1 MYKTIFFI
9 TLVFSIETSI
19 AQEIRIRGNLKDA
32 TTAAA
37 IPEVVIRIL
46 KTDLRTL
53 SNANG
58 SFVLEGK
65 LPEGDQ
71 TLVFSKQGYLELR
84 LPVML
89 HTDQDLYL
97 EYIPLEVDLA
107 EANQN
112 LTLISLSDMQLN
124 GDEAERDNVVSGLLG
139 ATNDVF
145 SNAAA
150 FDFSATFFR
159 PRGLDSKYSRVLING
174 IELNKFNTGRP
185 QWSNWGGLNDVMR
198 NREFSQGITA
208 NDYTFGG
215 PAGTLHF
222 NMQASTYRRGGRISY
237 AYANRTYT
245 GRAMA
250 SYTSGVTQSN
260 WAYSVLASR
269 RFGQQGYVDGTL
281 YDANSLFIGIEK
293 ILSEQHSL
301 NLSVL
306 YTPNRRGRGT
316 ALTQEL
322 IDLKGNR
329 YNPNWGFQNGN
340 LRNAR
345 LREIQE
351 PVAILTHN
359 WKLHKESTL
368 TSSLAYQ
375 WGKTTNSRIDYTGST
390 DVINSN
396 GQESFSGGS
405 RNPAPN
411 YYQNLPSYFLRFE
424 TPTAAHYQQAYLA
437 QEEFTAKG
445 QLDWNA
451 LYEANQT
458 AAATGLNTI
467 YAVQNDVNRD
477 RLIQASS
484 ILNTRFSEHLDLDAR
499 IGISQLKSENY
510 AELDDLLGGSVWLD
524 IDSFAEDDNTT
535 GGDLAQSDLQ
545 HRNRL
550 VTAGDRY
557 KYNYSINA
565 FKASAFAQL
574 QGTYN
579 HFDYYTALQI
589 AQTNYHREGLYEN
602 GYYPGAQ
609 SLGKSEA
616 ADFTTLDTKG
626 GFTYKFNGKHFAQFN
641 AGVLAQPPTTNTVFT
656 NARQNNAVI
665 KNPSAENILSLDASY
680 IYRSASLKARLTGY
694 YLNFT
699 NGSEVSYFY
708 TQSLQNPAIEN
719 GNALVQE
726 ITTGISRQ
734 NIGFELGAELKVL
747 PTLSFKAAAAVSQNT
762 YTDNPKVYYTTTLT
776 DEPLVFGDGRVKLKN
791 YHVSGGPEQALQ
803 IGFDYRDP
811 DFWWLGG
818 SLNRF
823 ANAYVDVSYLRR
835 SAAFSSDYDGLP
847 LTDYNP
853 EIAKQLLQQEQLDS
867 YYLINLVGGK
877 SWRIKDYTLGFFA
890 LVNNLL
896 NTRYKTGGFEDSRIG
911 DYRSLQEEQN
921 RGTPLFGNRYFLG
934 YGTTVY
940 ANFYIRF

>member
-1 MYKTIFFI
+1 VYKNIFFI
-9 TLVFSIETSI
+9 ALVFSLETGLT
-19 AQEIRIRGNLKDA
+19 QEIRIRGIIKDA

-46 KTDLRTL
+46 KTDLHTSSTPTGTFEL
-53 SNANG
+53 K
-58 SFVLEGK
+58 GK
-65 LPEGDQ
+65 LPDGNQ

-84 LPVML
+84 LPVSL
-89 HTDQDLYL
+89 HANQNLYL

-124 GDEAERDNVVSGLLG
+124 GDETARDNVVSGLLG

-198 NREFSQGITA
+198 NREFSPGITA
-208 NDYTFGG
+208 NDYTFGA

-222 NMQASTYRRGGRISY
+222 NMQASSYRRGGRISY

-269 RFGQQGYVDGTL
+269 RFGQQGYVAGTL
-281 YDANSLFIGIEK
+281 YDANALFIGIEK
-293 ILSEQHSL
+293 ILAEHHSL
-301 NLSVL
+301 NLSLL

-316 ALTQEL
+316 ALTQEV
-322 IDLKGNR
+322 IDLKGNK
-329 YNPNWGFQNGN
+329 YNPNWGFQKGE

-345 LREIQE
+345 LREIEE
-351 PVAILTHN
+351 PLAILTHN
-359 WKLHKESTL
+359 WKLDKERTL
-368 TSSLAYQ
+368 TTSLAYQ

-390 DVINSN
+390 LVLNTN
-396 GQESFSGGS
+396 GQESFLGGA

-411 YYQNLPSYFLRFE
+411 YYQNLPSYFLRFDN
-424 TPTAAHYQQAYLA
+424 PTAAHYQQAYSA
-437 QEEFTAKG
+437 QEEFTTKG
-445 QLDWNA
+445 QLDWDA
-451 LYEANQT
+451 LYKANQ
-458 AAATGLNTI
+458 AAATTGLNTI
-467 YAVQNDVNRD
+467 YAIQNDVNSD

-484 ILNTRFSEHLDLDAR
+484 ILNSSFSEHLDLDAR
-499 IGISQLKSENY
+499 LSIAQLISENY
-510 AELDDLLGGSVWLD
+510 AEIDDLLGGSVWLD

-550 VTAGDRY
+550 VTEGDRY
-557 KYNYSINA
+557 KYNYSIHA

-579 HFDYYTALQI
+579 HFDFYTGLQL
-589 AQTNYHREGLYEN
+589 AQTNYQREGLYEN
-602 GYYPGAQ
+602 GYYPGTQ

-616 ADFTTLDTKG
+616 VHFTTLNAKG

-665 KNPSAENILSLDASY
+665 ENPSAENIMSLDASY
-680 IYRSASLKARLTGY
+680 IYRSSWLKARLTGY
-694 YLNFT
+694 YLDFT

-726 ITTGISRQ
+726 ITTDISRQ
-734 NIGFELGAELKVL
+734 NLGVELGAEFKVL
-747 PTLSFKAAAAVSQNT
+747 PTLSFKAAAALSQNT
-762 YTDNPKVYYTTTLT
+762 YTNDPKVYYTTTLA
-776 DEPLVFGDGRVKLKN
+776 DAPIAFGDGHVKLKN
-791 YHVSGGPEQALQ
+791 YHVSSGPEQALQ
-803 IGFDYRDP
+803 LGFDYRDP

-847 LTDYNP
+847 LNDYNP
-853 EIAKQLLQQEQLDS
+853 EIAAGFLQQEQLDS

-921 RGTPLFGNRYFLG
+921 RQTPLFGNRYFLG